1 MSISEKNNTTSKVS
15 GDTWERLFGIEQEE
29 QDLIDK
35 QVLKRQEQYQ
45 QEIKRRQSPTIFN
58 NGRFGYDLHDDGTNH
73 MGLMWDTINKM
84 YCFDCK
90 KEMMIDNEEKE
101 VQ

>member
-1 MSISEKNNTTSKVS
+1 MSKNKSQNKVS
-15 GDTWERLFGIEQEE
+15 PEKWEELFGIEQEE
-29 QDLIDK
+29 QELIDK
-35 QVLKRQEQYQ
+35 QVLERQEKYQ
-45 QEIKRRQSPTIFN
+45 QEIKRTQSPTIFSH
-58 NGRFGYDLHDDGTNH
+58 GRFGYDIHDDGTNH

-90 KEMMIDNEEKE
+90 KEMKINNEKKE

>member
-1 MSISEKNNTTSKVS
+1 MGKNKSQNKVS
-15 GDTWERLFGIEQEE
+15 PDTWEQLFGIEQEE
-29 QDLIDK
+29 QELIDK

-45 QEIKRRQSPTIFN
+45 QEIKRTQSPNTFS

-73 MGLMWDTINKM
+73 IGLMWDTINKM

-90 KEMMIDNEEKE
+90 KKMKIDNEEKE